1 MDRIPETKTE
11 STLSTINN
19 TYYVKERRTAGNASL
34 VDWVL
39 TAVLIMT
46 MFFIS
51 ASYFV
56 KFGGGLKLSIHK
68 AATDT
73 AWVTIA
79 VLFVK
84 ELAKNIF
91 KRKGQRTIDYAKAEK
106 KANKAIQTLNENV
119 DSKKVQEYCEDVTT
133 KTIERY
139 RKHQLTTV
147 GLTCEDFKKKY
158 LGVGLVKML
167 KSLFK
172 GELSFLQVR
181 AIWRCN
187 HVKTKPYNPAF
198 ITAFDAE
205 DNSELVPSQQ
215 NDTRKADRRNS
226 IKSFIFAFGSAF
238 GVGFVFSDIFLDFS
252 KEMIFL
258 AIIKII
264 LLIVSFALSATFG
277 WNLSFMEIAR
287 NNSRASEAKKCMRY
301 AGVEKD
307 IIDRAD
313 KIEEETKEEDGQ

>member
-1 MDRIPETKTE
+1 MDKIPETRTE
-11 STLSTINN
+11 APATVTN
-19 TYYVKERRTAGNASL
+19 TYYVKEQKSIGNGSL

-39 TAVLIMT
+39 TAVLIMI

-56 KFGGGLKLSIHK
+56 KFGGGLKLSIRK

-84 ELAKNIF
+84 ELAKHIF
-91 KRKGQRTIDYAKAEK
+91 KRKGQRTIDYDKAEK

-119 DSKKVQEYCEDVTT
+119 DSDKVQEYCENVTE

-147 GLTCEDFKKKY
+147 GLTLTSFEEKY
-158 LGVGLVKML
+158 LGVGIIKML
-167 KSLFK
+167 KALFK

-187 HVKTKPYNPAF
+187 HLKTKPYNPQF

-277 WNLSFMEIAR
+277 WNLSIMEISR
-287 NNSRASEAKKCMRY
+287 NNSRTSEAKNCMRY
-301 AGVEKD
+301 AGIAQD
-307 IIDRAD
+307 IIKKVDT
-313 KIEEETKEEDGQ
+313 EEKENCN

>member
-1 MDRIPETKTE
+1 MDRIPEQKTE
-11 STLSTINN
+11 TTTTVNN
-19 TYYVKERRTAGNASL
+19 TYYVKERKSVGNGSL

-56 KFGGGLKLSIHK
+56 KMGDGLKLSIYK

-84 ELAKNIF
+84 ELSKHIF
-91 KRKGQRTIDYAKAEK
+91 KRKGQRTIDYDKAEK

-119 DSKKVQEYCEDVTT
+119 DSDKVQEYCEEVTT
-133 KTIERY
+133 QTIERY

-147 GLTCEDFKKKY
+147 GLTLEDFTDKY

-172 GELSFLQVR
+172 GELSFLQAR

-187 HVKTKPYNPAF
+187 HLKTKPYNPQF

-215 NDTRKADRRNS
+215 NDTKKADRRNS
-226 IKSFIFAFGSAF
+226 IKSFIFAFGSSF
-238 GVGFVFSDIFLDFS
+238 GVSVVFSDIFLDFS

-264 LLIVSFALSATFG
+264 LLIVSFALSATCG
-277 WNLSFMEIAR
+277 WNLSLMEIAR
-287 NNSRASEAKKCMRY
+287 NNLRASEAKKCMRY
-301 AGVEKD
+301 AEVDKD
-307 IIDRAD
+307 IIKNLDEV
-313 KIEEETKEEDGQ
+313 EEKKE

>member
-1 MDRIPETKTE
+1 MDKIPETKTE
-11 STLSTINN
+11 SPATVNN
-19 TYYVKERRTAGNASL
+19 TYYVKERKSVGNGSL

-39 TAVLIMT
+39 TAVLIMI

-56 KFGGGLKLSIHK
+56 KFGGGLKLSIRK

-84 ELAKNIF
+84 ELAKHIF
-91 KRKGQRTIDYAKAEK
+91 KRKGQRTVDYDKAEK

-119 DSKKVQEYCEDVTT
+119 DSDKVQEYCEDVTK

-147 GLTCEDFKKKY
+147 GLTLEIFKETY
-158 LGVGLVKML
+158 LGVGVFKVVKAL
-167 KSLFK
+167 LK
-172 GELSFLQVR
+172 GELSFLQAR

-187 HVKTKPYNPAF
+187 HLKTKPYNPQF

-205 DNSELVPSQQ
+205 DNTELVPSQQ

-226 IKSFIFAFGSAF
+226 FKSFIFAFGSAF

-252 KEMIFL
+252 KEMVFL

-264 LLIVSFALSATFG
+264 LLIVSFALSASFG
-277 WNLSFMEIAR
+277 WNLSLMEISR
-287 NNSRASEAKKCMRY
+287 NKSKESEAKKCMRF
-301 AGVEKD
+301 AGVEQDVIKQ
-307 IIDRAD
+307 IDTV
-313 KIEEETKEEDGQ
+313 EKEKSNREDCV

>member
-11 STLSTINN
+11 TTTTVNN
-19 TYYVKERRTAGNASL
+19 TYYVKEKKSVGNGSL

-39 TAVLIMT
+39 TAVLIMI

-56 KFGGGLKLSIHK
+56 KFGGGLKLSIRK

-84 ELAKNIF
+84 ELAKHIF
-91 KRKGQRTIDYAKAEK
+91 KRKGQRTVNYDTAEK

-119 DSKKVQEYCEDVTT
+119 DSDTVQKYCEDVTK

-147 GLTCEDFKKKY
+147 GLTLEDFKDKY
-158 LGVGLVKML
+158 LGVGVFKMMKAL
-167 KSLFK
+167 LK
-172 GELSFLQVR
+172 GELSFLQAR

-187 HVKTKPYNPAF
+187 HLKTKPYNPQF
-198 ITAFDAE
+198 ITSFDAE

-215 NDTRKADRRNS
+215 NDTKKADRRDS

-264 LLIVSFALSATFG
+264 LLIVSFALSASFG
-277 WNLSFMEIAR
+277 WNLSLMEISR
-287 NNSRASEAKKCMRY
+287 NKSRASEAKKCMRV
-301 AGVEKD
+301 AEVDKEIIKKLDEVEEK
-307 IIDRAD
+307 
-313 KIEEETKEEDGQ
+313 KE